1 MEEYLDQKDNRMR
14 VLKRPMF
21 RKGGSTSKGIMTG
34 LVDRTKHADNPIVS
48 GTNKAIDPAM
58 LEADTQAFLDALNKY
73 APLPKTRI
81 PLGQVGYALTQGATP
96 TEALGVGYG
105 TFTKA
110 DDARRKLLAQR
121 KSGAVTAGIQRQFKK
136 GAKDFYAAQ
145 TPEAQFAAKLK
156 SYSDSPI
163 PAIRDNATDIA
174 NFEVRHRDKPIA
186 QLDFRFDKKKK
197 DFVADFRSL
206 PVGYVT
212 FNPLDGKAYKRNE
225 DGSVIALN
233 PLDLKPLKSVD
244 GTES

>member
-1 MEEYLDQKDNRMR
+1 MEEYLDQKDNKMR

-34 LVDRTKHADNPIVS
+34 LVDRKNYKTAGMVS
-48 GTNKAIDPAM
+48 GTNKAIDPRM
-58 LEADTQAFLDALNKY
+58 LQADTQAILDALNQY

-81 PLGQVGYALTQGATP
+81 PLGQVGFALTQGATP

-121 KSGAVTAGIQRQFKK
+121 KAGAVTAGIQRQFKK

-156 SYSDSPI
+156 EYSKSTI
-163 PAIRDNATDIA
+163 PAIKNNATDIA
-174 NFEVRHRDKPIA
+174 NFEVRHRNKPVA

-225 DGSVIALN
+225 DGSVTALN

>member
-1 MEEYLDQKDNRMR
+1 MR

-34 LVDRTKHADNPIVS
+34 LVDRTKHANNPIVS

-58 LEADTQAFLDALNKY
+58 LQADTQAFLDALNKF
-73 APLPKTRI
+73 APLPKTRL
-81 PLGQVGYALTQGATP
+81 PLGAVGYALTQGATP
-96 TEALGVGYG
+96 IEALGAGYG

-121 KSGAVTAGIQRQFKK
+121 KAGAVTAGIQRQFKK

-156 SYSDSPI
+156 SYSESRI
-163 PAIRDNATDIA
+163 PPIRDNATDIA
-174 NFEVRHRDKPIA
+174 NFEVRHRDKPLF
-186 QLDFRFDKKKK
+186 QLNFNYDNKSKKYTP
-197 DFVADFRSL
+197 DFRSL
-206 PVGYVT
+206 PSGGIT
-212 FNPLDGKAYKRNE
+212 FNPLDGRAYRKETN
-225 DGSVIALN
+225 GTIT
-233 PLDLKPLKSVD
+233 PLDPINLKPLEKVD

>member
-34 LVDRTKHADNPIVS
+34 LVDRKNYSTAGMVS
-48 GTNKAIDPAM
+48 GTNKAIDPVM

-145 TPEAQFAAKLK
+145 TPQAQFAAKLK
-156 SYSDSPI
+156 EYSKSTI
-163 PAIRDNATDIA
+163 PAIKNNATDIA
-174 NFEVRHRDKPIA
+174 NFEVRHANKPVA

-225 DGSVIALN
+225 DGSVIALS

>member
-81 PLGQVGYALTQGATP
+81 PFGSVGYALTQGATP

-145 TPEAQFAAKLK
+145 TPQAQFAAKLK
-156 SYSDSPI
+156 EYSKSTI
-163 PAIRDNATDIA
+163 PAIKNNATDIA
-174 NFEVRHRDKPIA
+174 NFEVRHANKPVA

-197 DFVADFRSL
+197 DFVPDFRSL

-225 DGSVIALN
+225 DGSVIALS

>member
-1 MEEYLDQKDNRMR
+1 MR

-34 LVDRTKHADNPIVS
+34 LVDRTKHANNPIVS

-58 LEADTQAFLDALNKY
+58 LEADTQAILDALNQY

-81 PLGQVGYALTQGATP
+81 PFGQVGYALTQRATP
-96 TEALGVGYG
+96 IEALGVGYG
-105 TFTKA
+105 AFTKA

-163 PAIRDNATDIA
+163 PAIKKNATDIA
-174 NFEVRHRDKPIA
+174 NFEVRHRNKPVA

-225 DGSVIALN
+225 DGSVIALS